1 MKRVLLTII
10 VVLLLQTSVN
20 SQTPMQQEFERF
32 LAKIATI
39 GWGDINRLFIEGELP
54 VPISEEEYRRN
65 ILYEEPQNGPKNVY
79 NHIKNEQFDALYDM
93 KTPPPHFKKD
103 GSFISSDFLMT
114 CRDLEDVGDE
124 TQLSLSIY
132 AEAKIE
138 LPNDVVAILL
148 RFIYRPDNPDVPGA
162 AYFQLLTFKRST
174 QQMLSGVNLSQDTRR
189 SFIDRDKTIYMYD
202 LWAYK
207 NSVYDD
213 EDDDED
219 DDVEEKENVNP
230 NWANRYVLKLEPD
243 GYLRLVDVK
252 KKILVERKVVN
263 DPDGFVNVRK
273 EPSASSE
280 VLYTLPQ
287 GKGVYV
293 YWTEDTNW
301 AEVVR
306 FYDEKRGF
314 IHKSRLK

>member
-32 LAKIATI
+32 LAKIPTI
-39 GWGDINRLFIEGELP
+39 EWGDINRLFIEGNLQ
-54 VPISEEEYRRN
+54 VLISEEEYRRN
-65 ILYEEPQNGPKNVY
+65 ILYEEPQNGPMNIY

-103 GSFISSDFLMT
+103 KDYISSDFLMT
-114 CRDLEDVGDE
+114 CNDFDDIGDGIE
-124 TQLSLSIY
+124 LTKFIY
-132 AEAKIE
+132 ALAKIE
-138 LPNDVVAILL
+138 LPNDVVAIHL
-148 RFIYRPDNPDVPGA
+148 RFIYRPDDPDSYSVG
-162 AYFQLLTFKRST
+162 YDRLLTFKRST

-207 NSVYDD
+207 NSVY
-213 EDDDED
+213 DDED